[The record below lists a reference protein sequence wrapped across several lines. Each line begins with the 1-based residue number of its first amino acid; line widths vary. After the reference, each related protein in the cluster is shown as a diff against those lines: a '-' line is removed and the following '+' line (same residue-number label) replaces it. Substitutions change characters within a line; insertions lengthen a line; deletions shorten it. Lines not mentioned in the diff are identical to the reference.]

1 MEVGD
6 FWLGQL
12 NVSSEQAL
20 PQLPTPSIQKAA
32 LGAPEGAFS
41 ADFSHSL
48 LSNEFKAFLVQI
60 PTEEEEEE
68 EKKKV
73 TTL

>member
-1 MEVGD
+1 MAFGRE
-6 FWLGQL
+6 QL
-12 NVSSEQAL
+12 NVLSEQAL
-20 PQLPTPSIQKAA
+20 LRLPTRSIQKAA

-41 ADFSHSL
+41 ADFSHTL

-60 PTEEEEEE
+60 PTEG
-68 EKKKV
+68 KKKRV